1 MIPVVCNSTRNA
13 MRITPYGE
21 FAAFIAVA
29 EQRHFTKAARQIGIS
44 TATLSQTIRALEERL
59 GIRLLN
65 RTTRSVSPTE
75 AGEMLLA
82 RLKPVIDDYEAAIDS
97 INQFRDTPAGIVRL
111 TVAPPAAHSVIAPRL
126 KEFAALY
133 PDIRFEVSVDVTNV
147 DIVSSQFDAG
157 IRRESA
163 IDRDMIA
170 VRVSEPV
177 RGMVAASPAYLA
189 AHPAPKTPHELVSHN
204 CLRFRLSGGGI
215 LPWRFARA
223 GESFE
228 VPVTG
233 GFITNDVELVI
244 GAALDGIGVLYT
256 TRDYLAPYIADGR
269 LVSLLE
275 EWTPVGERLCLYYPS
290 RRQLPAALR
299 ALIDFLRSDGKSRP
313 ERKKPAAA
321 QPRAASRS
329 Q

>member
-1 MIPVVCNSTRNA
+1 M
-13 MRITPYGE
+13 TPYGE
-21 FAAFIAVA
+21 FAAFITVA
-29 EQRHFTKAARQIGIS
+29 EQRNFTKAARQIGIS
-44 TATLSQTIRALEERL
+44 TATMSQTIRALEERL

-75 AGEMLLA
+75 AGEMLLG
-82 RLKPVIDDYEAAIDS
+82 RLKPVMDDYEAAIDS

-126 KEFAALY
+126 KEFCELY
-133 PDIRFEVSVDVTNV
+133 PDIRFEVSVDITNV

-157 IRRESA
+157 IRRASA

-170 VRVSEPV
+170 VRVSDPM
-177 RGMVAASPAYLA
+177 RGMVAAAPAYLA
-189 AHPAPKTPHELVSHN
+189 AHPAPKTPHDLLDHD
-204 CLRFRLSGGGI
+204 CLRFRLSGGAI

-223 GESFE
+223 GESLE
-228 VPVTG
+228 VPVNG
-233 GFITNDVELVI
+233 RFITNDVQLTI

-256 TRDYLAPYIADGR
+256 IGDYVAPYIANGR
-269 LVSLLE
+269 LVPLLE
-275 EWTPVGERLCLYYPS
+275 DWTPVGESLCLYYPS

-299 ALIDFLRSDGKSRP
+299 AVIDFLRSDGKARP
-313 ERKKPAAA
+313 ERKTPAAA
-321 QPRAASRS
+321 QARAPSRS

>member
-1 MIPVVCNSTRNA
+1 

-21 FAAFIAVA
+21 FAAFITVA
-29 EQRHFTKAARQIGIS
+29 EQRNFTKAARQIGIS

-82 RLKPVIDDYEAAIDS
+82 RLKPVMDDYEAAIDS

-170 VRVSEPV
+170 VRVSDPV
-177 RGMVAASPAYLA
+177 RSAVVAAPSYLA
-189 AHPAPKTPHELVSHN
+189 AHPAPRTPHDLLDHN
-204 CLRFRLSGGGI
+204 CLRFRLSGGAI

-228 VPVTG
+228 VPVNG
-233 GFITNDVELVI
+233 GFITNDVQLTI
-244 GAALDGIGVLYT
+244 GAALDGIGLLLT
-256 TRDYLAPYIADGR
+256 ARDYVAPYIANGR
-269 LVSLLE
+269 LVPLLE
-275 EWTPVGERLCLYYPS
+275 DWTPIGESLCLYYPS

-299 ALIDFLRSDGKSRP
+299 ALIDFLRGDGKSRP
-313 ERKKPAAA
+313 DRKKQAAA
-321 QPRAASRS
+321 PVRASTRS